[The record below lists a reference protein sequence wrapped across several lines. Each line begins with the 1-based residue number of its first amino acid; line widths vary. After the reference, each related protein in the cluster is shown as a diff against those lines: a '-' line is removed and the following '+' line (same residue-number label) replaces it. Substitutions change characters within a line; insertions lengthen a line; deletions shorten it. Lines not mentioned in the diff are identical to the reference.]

1 MRDWRYIVPHPQH
14 RRVGSDQNA
23 SSGAD
28 LLDLMAQA
36 LEVVEDLNMG
46 TPAFYG
52 NHTIASYLRRQI
64 VNKVASSTLSMG
76 EVLGR
81 KVMMMGEV
89 PFYKTD
95 AIPKHRGDGRLIEGA
110 HHVHRQE
117 SALLLVPSP
126 GEAPAGPHRPTCSTW
141 ALIVT

>member
-1 MRDWRYIVPHPQH
+1 MRDWRYIVRIPNID
-14 RRVGSDQNA
+14 VSDLTKNA
-23 SSGAD
+23 SAGAD

-52 NHTIASYLRRQI
+52 NRTIASFLRRQI
-64 VNKVASSTLSMG
+64 VNKVASSTLSTG

-95 AIPKHRGDGRLIEGA
+95 AILNT
-110 HHVHRQE
+110 
-117 SALLLVPSP
+117 
-126 GEAPAGPHRPTCSTW
+126 EATVA
-141 ALIVT
+141 